1 MKNRIL
7 IFGKGFIGNK
17 LQKEF
22 SCDISGRKIYSYRDA
37 EKEVKRFNPK
47 VIINC
52 IGLTGKNNVDDCE
65 LVKDNTLMANSFI
78 PLILSEVAIRNN
90 IKLVHISSGCI
101 FHYDY
106 NKDKPIKEDL
116 IPDFFGLFYSRSKI
130 YSEQPLNILSKKY
143 DILISRVR
151 IPLDNRPSPKNI
163 LTKLIKYKK
172 VIDLP
177 NSITYLPDFIKAL
190 KHLIKVNA
198 RGIYNVVNKGALRY
212 PELLD
217 VYRKYVPGF
226 EYKVINYKDL
236 NLVRTNLILSTKRL
250 QDSGFKVRNIHE
262 VIEECVQ
269 NYVNS

>member
-1 MKNRIL
+1 MRDRIL
-7 IFGKGFIGNK
+7 ILGKGFIGNK
-17 LQKEF
+17 LKKEL
-22 SCDISGRKIYSYRDA
+22 SCDISGQKIYSYSDA
-37 EKEVKRFNPK
+37 EKIVRRFNPK

-52 IGLTGKNNVDDCE
+52 IGLTGKDNVDDCE
-65 LVKDNTLMANSFI
+65 LAKDDTLMANSFV
-78 PLILSEVAIRNN
+78 PLILAEVAIRQD

-106 NKDKPIKEDL
+106 KKDQPIKEEL
-116 IPDFFGLFYSRSKI
+116 TPDFFGLFYSRSKI

-143 DILISRVR
+143 NILIPRIR

-177 NSITYLPDFIKAL
+177 NSITYLPDFVKAL
-190 KHLIKVNA
+190 KHLIRTDA
-198 RGIYNVVNKGALRY
+198 RGIYNLVNKGVLRY

-217 VYRKYVPGF
+217 VYKKYVPEF
-226 EYKVINYKDL
+226 KYKVISYKDL
-236 NLVRTNLILSTKRL
+236 NLVRTNLILSTKKL
-250 QDSGFKVRNIHE
+250 ENSGFKVRKISE